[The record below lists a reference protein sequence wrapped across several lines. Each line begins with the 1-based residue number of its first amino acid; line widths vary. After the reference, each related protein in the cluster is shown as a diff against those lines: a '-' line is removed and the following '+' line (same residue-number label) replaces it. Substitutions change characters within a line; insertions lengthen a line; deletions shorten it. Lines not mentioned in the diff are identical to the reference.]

1 MSRFSHRRSLM
12 LAGFGS
18 IALAI
23 SSIAPGTATAA
34 PAGTVGHISLATQKT
49 PMMATGLQD
58 GTVTASIFPLRTSKA
73 ISLKTSAEGASDKV
87 IAYDDVTGSISGVAY
102 VAPSIS
108 PTGAELFI
116 TAPKTAPLTKQS
128 PNGPGAITT
137 VNAAGQ
143 AVATQYVPK
152 VLPGP
157 AGCPRNWGD
166 GTATSYKTAMVSYI
180 IADTAVSDCST
191 PIGKVGESVAPGD
204 NVVDATSV
212 VGIGD
217 IVLTDDGK
225 SIIAAN
231 ANDGHL
237 YTGPVLG
244 SGELT
249 QIASL
254 PSFATSPS
262 WRPYGLANHNGQ
274 TLVTFT
280 ELGPKGSVD
289 PLQFAVAS
297 YSSVSG
303 AWKTVVEPTSAA
315 GVVIL
320 NPTATTVATQS
331 VPLRNSILSGVS
343 IDSSG
348 SLQITFLNIVQ
359 ASRPPSVGVGSTPVL
374 VLAADG
380 VDHWGNDLKNAP
392 VVDVGALALDNS
404 KVPSFGHIVRS
415 PISNKSVLG
424 TGDPGAY
431 NASGLAWLPDANPS
445 SGTSQILTARGGVAD
460 ANDNLWIGSVQ
471 AGNPADPYAFG
482 KGAGLGQLSDMAN
495 YAEIGDRTWI
505 DIDKNGLQDAG
516 EPSLPGVALEVTDS
530 SGAPIIDPATGAPAV
545 VITDANGRY
554 TIVVDAGVKVQ
565 VCIASSNYAE
575 GGVFGP
581 GGSNPG
587 YVLTKPLV
595 GGDVSIDSNG
605 DLETKCLLAP
615 GGQAFTPGTRNYTFD
630 AGFVPALPPVQP
642 TVPSVLPS
650 TVRPPATVPGT
661 LPETGSGSRTGTPL
675 ALAVSL
681 SVLGAALL
689 VLARPRKT
697 ATAPARV
704 PVNPRP
710 FLPDNK

>member
-1 MSRFSHRRSLM
+1 MSRVPHRLGLLLTSLGVVTM
-12 LAGFGS
+12 AVGANG
-18 IALAI
+18 A
-23 SSIAPGTATAA
+23 GTAVAA

-49 PMMATGLQD
+49 PMVATGLQD
-58 GTVTASIFPLRTSKA
+58 GTVTAAITPFRTSKA

-102 VAPSIS
+102 VAASIS

-116 TAPKTAPLTKQS
+116 TAPKTAPLTRQS

-143 AVATQYVPK
+143 AVATQYMPH

-157 AGCPRNWGD
+157 AGCAHNWGD

-204 NVVDATSV
+204 NVVDGSSV

-217 IVLTDDGK
+217 VVLTDDGK
-225 SIIAAN
+225 SIVAAN

-249 QIASL
+249 KIASL
-254 PSFATSPS
+254 PVFATSPA
-262 WRPYGLANHNGQ
+262 WRPYGLSNHNGQ
-274 TLVTFT
+274 TLVGFT
-280 ELGPKGSVD
+280 QLGAPGALD
-289 PLQFAVAS
+289 PLQYALAS
-297 YSSVSG
+297 YDSVHDV
-303 AWKTVVEPTSAA
+303 WKTVMEPTSAA
-315 GVVIL
+315 GVVIV
-320 NPTATTVATQS
+320 NPSATTVATKS

-348 SLQITFLNIVQ
+348 SLQVTFLNIVQ

-374 VLAADG
+374 TLAADG
-380 VDHWGNDLKNAP
+380 VDHWSNDLKTAS
-392 VVDVGALALDNS
+392 VLDVGPLALDNS
-404 KVPSFGHIVRS
+404 KVPSFGHVVRS
-415 PISNKSVLG
+415 PISNKTVLG

-431 NASGLAWLPDANPS
+431 NASGLSWLPDAKPD
-445 SGTSQILTARGGVAD
+445 SGTSQVLTARGGVAD

-471 AGNPADPYAFG
+471 LANPADPYAFG
-482 KGAGLGQLSDMAN
+482 KGTGLGQLSDVAN

-505 DIDKNGLQDAG
+505 DTDRNGLQDIG
-516 EPSLPGVALEVTDS
+516 EPSLPGVALEVLDGN
-530 SGAPIIDPATGAPAV
+530 GAPIIDPATGAPAV

-565 VCIASSNYAE
+565 VCIASSNYAP
-575 GGVFGP
+575 GGVFGV

-595 GGDVSIDSNG
+595 GADVSIDSNG
-605 DLETKCLLAP
+605 DLETKCLLAA
-615 GGQAFTPGTRNYTFD
+615 GGQSFTPGTRNYTFD
-630 AGFVPALPPVQP
+630 AGFVPALPPTPLP

-650 TVRPPATVPGT
+650 TVRPPATIPGT
-661 LPETGSGSRTGTPL
+661 LPATGSGSRTRVPL
-675 ALAVSL
+675 TLAISL
-681 SVLGAALL
+681 SLIGSALRIIS
-689 VLARPRKT
+689 RPRNRRE
-697 ATAPARV
+697 A
-704 PVNPRP
+704 
-710 FLPDNK
+710 